1 MTSPDPRPDPRLLSA
16 VHELMSRRPVLLAL
30 DFDGVLAPLV
40 DEPSAARALP
50 GTLDLLTE
58 LAGGDGVHVALVS
71 GRALADLRTVAQLPG
86 ASHLLLVGSHGAE
99 VDGVA
104 LELDPGA
111 AERLESLR
119 SAFDAIA
126 ADHPGVH
133 VETKP
138 AGVVLH
144 TRRATRDAAVAATQA
159 AMIDAFRPG
168 CHVTHGKEVVEVSV
182 IETGKGVALER
193 LRESL
198 GARGVLYVGDDVT
211 DENAFAVLGPGD
223 VGIKV
228 GDGDTAA
235 AHRLPDPAAVQH
247 LLRLALDQPRVDTP

>member
-1 MTSPDPRPDPRLLSA
+1 MTTPDPHLLSA
-16 VHELMSRRPVLLAL
+16 VHELLSRRPVLLAL

-50 GTLDLLTE
+50 GTLRLLTE
-58 LAGGDGVHVALVS
+58 LAGLDAVQVALVS
-71 GRALADLRTVAQLPG
+71 GRALADLRSVAEVPA
-86 ASHLLLVGSHGAE
+86 ASPLLLVGSHGAE
-99 VDGVA
+99 VEGAAID
-104 LELDPGA
+104 LDPVA

-126 ADHPGVH
+126 ARHPGVH

-144 TRRATRDAAVAATQA
+144 TRRAARDAAAAATQA
-159 AMIDAFRPG
+159 AMTDASRPR
-168 CHVTHGKEVVEVSV
+168 CHVTQGKEVVEVSV
-182 IETGKGVALER
+182 VETGKGVALER
-193 LRESL
+193 LRASL
-198 GARGVLYVGDDVT
+198 GVRGVLYVGDDVT
-211 DENAFAVLGPGD
+211 DENAFAVLGAGD

-228 GDGDTAA
+228 GDGDTVA

-247 LLRLALDQPRVDTP
+247 LLRLALADAGSTGLDR